1 MAMWDDVWAMGTAG
15 PTMTVG
21 VAGNRQRATLAQ
33 RMTKTWTGLALPSPQ
48 QQRERRSKARPGS
61 QLECASGW
69 LRVARPRNYGRAY
82 RGCAHAAQQRA
93 MATPPAQT
101 EDAAVLGAG
110 SWVLKGFP
118 RRRQRRSQQAEH
130 QRCAVARVGARVPIG
145 QAGDGGA
152 TGGRLGACTAK
163 EAILLGAACICLQ
176 AGKRFPRRA
185 LVAVELP
192 VPRAPCERLAAA
204 AAASCSPASCL
215 LPRGLRA
222 LLCSSSPGADSGS
235 TVWCQRPRRAL
246 AGWRA
251 SSADCGPQ
259 NTWAHHCRLG
269 KACVSRSCLSTRP
282 HSKPIEPSSHH
293 RAVERT
299 SPAHPIHP
307 IDARTPARRQTACSH
322 SRPAPPPAYT
332 DTAPPYDTIDPST
345 DRVAPT
351 VPAIAPASCRRRQ
364 PPSVRTTASVLAC
377 HHRLPD
383 QSPTQHDTGGP
394 RLSIRFT
401 LDPLGILTWSH
412 RPPRPETFERRAAMD
427 APNADLTAAGA
438 TPAHPTNHTPPPARN
453 HGASPPRE
461 RQDSS
466 PAVGVEREVE
476 ENDCTPRSELL
487 PAVPEALSA
496 SLLTPSHTLD
506 PEPSYFSP
514 QPLRLYS
521 SPIPRSTPAS
531 TTPSPAS
538 STNAS
543 ATSLA
548 IAEQPVDDA
557 ARASGLP
564 PPSDRPAFQ
573 RDISSASTASNTTVR
588 ANAVDV
594 AHTYTFA
601 AHARQRDGPV
611 YPNQS
616 YAALHLQQHPLPHV
630 PPIVRSRSTHPAHS
644 AANSLSS
651 LGSFGIHNDHYRDIM
666 DSGPRTVGNSPV
678 SSPGLFDPTTR
689 RSANLESL
697 NDGLYSTPWLHP
709 AHRQP
714 PKETHIADVQADP
727 ISGRKIVNQY
737 EIIDELG
744 RGVHGKVKLGKDL
757 AHARYVAIKIVDR
770 YSKRRRL
777 GKNTSHEDK
786 IKREIAILKKAR
798 HPNIVSLLE
807 VIDDPAKRKVY
818 IVLEHVE
825 LGEVKWRSEGAKEI
839 CLVEWRRIK
848 RESKGI
854 FDNDSAQMEDEK
866 IMRVAH
872 QQLAR
877 EQRRMAR
884 RAQAQLRRQESNP
897 GQSWSLEFAMD
908 SDDEYSEAG
917 CSSQASH
924 HGDERHTTRV
934 QFSDRQDSSSQHDD
948 SMETAFRSPT
958 PLSSSIPTGLEGTMY
973 GAYDNEFIR
982 GRTASIAES
991 SSSHMADNEEDI
1003 PEHFHW
1009 VPLMTTQAAWEAF
1022 KDTVLGL
1029 EYLHYQ
1035 NVIHRDIK
1043 PANLLVTKEHRIKI
1057 SDFGVSYLGRQK
1069 TEEGTGD
1076 HSESE
1081 YQEVDEAI
1089 ELAKTVGTPAFY
1101 APELCRTEIDVD
1113 TPLIDGGID
1122 VWALG
1127 VTLYCLIYGRVPFHD
1142 TNPFVLMKV
1151 ISEDEPYIPRYR
1163 LKPVAET
1170 PNSRP
1175 SSHGRNSQPT
1185 MSSKRAPH
1193 DLEYEEV
1200 DENLRDLLS
1209 KLLIKDARHRITIPE
1224 IKQHP
1229 WLLSGIPNRV
1239 AWAEETDPS
1248 RSYDGGKIEISK
1260 ADVDMAVV
1268 PIGFV
1273 ERIRSAV
1280 KKTSDFV
1287 AKGFTR
1293 SSGSRRRAQSTA
1305 THQNPPPNISANS
1318 SSSTISQDGRRGS
1331 LAPIAILERIGLSR
1345 EADHPLSHSVTAS
1358 PEARERTKF
1367 FDSPD
1372 SRTGSPAQGVDN
1384 QRPHLQD
1391 RSISSVHTVRQADL
1405 LYGGSA
1411 SPALPP
1417 ALPGTPTALD
1427 TPGGSQLSGLF
1438 GGLPRRV
1445 VNSMRSNKNL
1455 KGAKDHSRT
1464 KSIDRLYEG
1473 DDDPH
1478 GMPSLALSTTNA
1490 SGQVDQPDALK
1501 DLSPVA
1507 RCASPSLSDAF
1518 SFGRLGTSSRQSST
1532 SSLKSSRLQRNWA
1545 AANEVDVGPNLSLT
1559 SEYRPDHSYGRSTLT
1574 RHSQQFD
1581 TGRRP
1586 SYPIPSVHESS
1597 EDQFNRAK
1605 AEQIRLR
1612 VREARERSNSS
1623 TQPRPASA
1631 LSQSAC
1637 PPSPD
1642 DELGYQR
1649 VTDYLSRRDPS
1660 TENSPVGGDE
1670 RGLAFCSSEEQFT
1683 SMSQSTSNPSIPSV
1697 ASAGSSAPD
1706 ECAPLDYYSDMMP
1719 TSSASL
1725 NANRFEVPI
1734 DDLAGYEGDHA
1745 VESNDD
1751 SDSEGDVLFIGASK
1765 RKSQAKLGRSNSI
1778 SIAEV
1783 ARSNAHPESFS
1794 HRRRSARSGSNGT
1807 VKKIPPP
1814 AATSDEHTPTL
1825 ETS

>member
-1 MAMWDDVWAMGTAG
+1 M
-15 PTMTVG
+15 
-21 VAGNRQRATLAQ
+21 
-33 RMTKTWTGLALPSPQ
+33 
-48 QQRERRSKARPGS
+48 E
-61 QLECASGW
+61 
-69 LRVARPRNYGRAY
+69 
-82 RGCAHAAQQRA
+82 
-93 MATPPAQT
+93 
-101 EDAAVLGAG
+101 
-110 SWVLKGFP
+110 
-118 RRRQRRSQQAEH
+118 
-130 QRCAVARVGARVPIG
+130 
-145 QAGDGGA
+145 
-152 TGGRLGACTAK
+152 
-163 EAILLGAACICLQ
+163 
-176 AGKRFPRRA
+176 
-185 LVAVELP
+185 
-192 VPRAPCERLAAA
+192 
-204 AAASCSPASCL
+204 
-215 LPRGLRA
+215 
-222 LLCSSSPGADSGS
+222 
-235 TVWCQRPRRAL
+235 
-246 AGWRA
+246 
-251 SSADCGPQ
+251 
-259 NTWAHHCRLG
+259 
-269 KACVSRSCLSTRP
+269 
-282 HSKPIEPSSHH
+282 
-293 RAVERT
+293 
-299 SPAHPIHP
+299 
-307 IDARTPARRQTACSH
+307 
-322 SRPAPPPAYT
+322 
-332 DTAPPYDTIDPST
+332 
-345 DRVAPT
+345 
-351 VPAIAPASCRRRQ
+351 
-364 PPSVRTTASVLAC
+364 
-377 HHRLPD
+377 
-383 QSPTQHDTGGP
+383 
-394 RLSIRFT
+394 
-401 LDPLGILTWSH
+401 
-412 RPPRPETFERRAAMD
+412 
-427 APNADLTAAGA
+427 APNADLTAEGA
-438 TPAHPTNHTPPPARN
+438 TRGDQPAAPACSASASAAPCTSPPAQRGEDDGD
-453 HGASPPRE
+453 HS
-461 RQDSS
+461 
-466 PAVGVEREVE
+466 AVTATATATTTTIPGIED
-476 ENDCTPRSELL
+476 ENDCTPRSEL
-487 PAVPEALSA
+487 PSVPDALSA
-496 SLLTPSHTLD
+496 NLLTHVHTLD

-521 SPIPRSTPAS
+521 SPLPHAGSTPTS
-531 TTPSPAS
+531 TNPSPVS

-543 ATSLA
+543 ATSFA
-548 IAEQPVDDA
+548 IPEQQQPVDTPDA
-557 ARASGLP
+557 AALSP
-564 PPSDRPAFQ
+564 HFDRPAFQ
-573 RDISSASTASNTTVR
+573 RDVSSASTASNATVR
-588 ANAVDV
+588 ANADV
-594 AHTYTFA
+594 AHTYTLA

-630 PPIVRSRSTHPAHS
+630 PPIVRSRSSHPAHT

-666 DSGPRTVGNSPV
+666 DSAPRTVGNSPV
-678 SSPGLFDPTTR
+678 SSPGLFDPTMR
-689 RSANLESL
+689 RSTNLESL
-697 NDGLYSTPWLHP
+697 NDGLHSTPWLHP

-727 ISGRKIVNQY
+727 VSGRKIVNQY

-807 VIDDPAKRKVY
+807 VIDDPAKKKVY

-825 LGEVKWRSEGAKEI
+825 LGEVKWRTEGAKEI

-854 FDNDSAQMEDEK
+854 FDNDSAQLEDER

-884 RAQAQLRRQESNP
+884 KAQAQLRRQESNP

-908 SDDEYSEAG
+908 SDDEFSEAG
-917 CSSQASH
+917 GSSQASH
-924 HGDERHTTRV
+924 HGDERHTARV
-934 QFSDRQDSSSQHDD
+934 QFSDKQDPSAHHDD
-948 SMETAFRSPT
+948 SMETAFRAPT

-973 GAYDNEFIR
+973 GAYDNELIR
-982 GRTASIAES
+982 GRTASLAGS
-991 SSSHMADNEEDI
+991 NSSHLTDIEEDI
-1003 PEHFHW
+1003 PEHFQY

-1069 TEEGTGD
+1069 TDEGTGD

-1081 YQEVDEAI
+1081 HQEVDEAI

-1113 TPLIDGGID
+1113 TPLIDGSID

-1163 LKPVAET
+1163 LKPVAEG

-1185 MSSKRAPH
+1185 MSSRRAAH

-1200 DENLRDLLS
+1200 DENLRDLLR

-1260 ADVDMAVV
+1260 DDVDMAVV

-1372 SRTGSPAQGVDN
+1372 SRTGSPAQNADS
-1384 QRPHLQD
+1384 QRPYLQD
-1391 RSISSVHTVRQADL
+1391 RSLSSVHTVRQADA
-1405 LYGGSA
+1405 LYGRSA

-1427 TPGGSQLSGLF
+1427 SPGGSQLSGLF

-1455 KGAKDHSRT
+1455 KGAKDHNRN
-1464 KSIDRLYEG
+1464 KSIDRLFTG
-1473 DDDPH
+1473 DDDAH
-1478 GMPSLALSTTNA
+1478 SMPSLALSTTNA
-1490 SGQVDQPDALK
+1490 SGHVDQPDALK
-1501 DLSPVA
+1501 DLSPIA
-1507 RCASPSLSDAF
+1507 RCSSPSSSDAF
-1518 SFGRLGTSSRQSST
+1518 SFGRIGTSSRQSSM

-1545 AANEVDVGPNLSLT
+1545 AANEADIGPNLGLPL
-1559 SEYRPDHSYGRSTLT
+1559 EYRPDLPYGRSSLA
-1574 RHSQQFD
+1574 HNGQQYD

-1586 SYPIPSVHESS
+1586 SYPAVPRESS

-1612 VREARERSNSS
+1612 VKEARERSDSS
-1623 TQPRPASA
+1623 THPRPASA
-1631 LSQSAC
+1631 LSQTAC

-1649 VTDYLSRRDPS
+1649 VTEYLGHRDPS

-1706 ECAPLDYYSDMMP
+1706 DCAPLDYYTSIMP

-1725 NANRFEVPI
+1725 NTNRFEAPG

-1745 VESNDD
+1745 VESDED
-1751 SDSEGDVLFIGASK
+1751 SDSEEDLLFIGASK
-1765 RKSQAKLGRSNSI
+1765 KKSQPKLRRSNSV

-1783 ARSNAHPESFS
+1783 TRSNAHASFS
-1794 HRRRSARSGSNGT
+1794 QRRRSARSGSNGT

-1814 AATSDEHTPTL
+1814 EATPEEHTPTL